1 MPIDEPGRA
10 TLPER
15 AGARPDPFLP
25 EVLDRL
31 ADRIG
36 EELDSAELTVAGG
49 DTVRIVC
56 VGEVEE
62 WLHGQA
68 SRSRAGVPL

>member
-1 MPIDEPGRA
+1 MPVDDSGRV

-15 AGARPDPFLP
+15 EGARPDSSLP

-31 ADRIG
+31 ADRAG
-36 EELDSAELTVAGG
+36 AELDSAELTVAGG

-56 VGEVEE
+56 IAEVED

-68 SRSRAGVPL
+68 SRARAGVPL